1 MGMQTLPNRKEGN
14 NDFFDINVMIQAF
27 FIHDLLPVRHSAVAA
42 FLNKDIDSNSQESKR
57 DHSNF

>member
-1 MGMQTLPNRKEGN
+1 MISS
-14 NDFFDINVMIQAF
+14 DINVMIQAF